1 MGLTMRFWFA
11 GLAAIL
17 LLTATPSAAAP
28 VDLFRAEVPFL
39 RNVASTPGEARE
51 QAYAAAL
58 DAVIA
63 RIVPFE
69 SRAQAQAVFEQPAQ
83 WVQGWREGE
92 NNTLVVTFDGRALTS
107 MLRAQRIPVWGEE
120 RPTTLVWLAVEDG
133 RGNRLLLDSFEPPE
147 PEPAPVADTPQ
158 VPLVEAGVAPSG
170 PALPP
175 TAAYGAAI
183 AEAAQRFG
191 IPVMLPRYDESDLA
205 SVTPSDIWGGFSDVI
220 VAASA
225 RYDVESILIGRVNAR
240 NASSIRWT
248 WVFGDN
254 ESRFAGDVNVA
265 FARVGGRLMSQF
277 ASSPEGS
284 ADVRISVVAVDGLAD
299 YARLVSF
306 LSGRSLVEDVRVLAM
321 RGDHVLLSVD
331 ALAGRERLARLL
343 EGTVLERIEP
353 PLRAVPFAGR
363 AGGVVL
369 GRPEAP
375 VTLGEIANAMPPTVT
390 VGPDD
395 GASPESIVTVPGMRP
410 PPAFEEADLFY
421 RLRPAGGVGD

>member
-1 MGLTMRFWFA
+1 MGFTMRFWLG

-28 VDLFRAEVPFL
+28 VDLFTAEVPFL
-39 RNVASTPGEARE
+39 RDVASTADEARE

-69 SRAQAQAVFEQPAQ
+69 SRAQAQAVFEQPQQ
-83 WVQGWREGE
+83 WVQGWREGDADS
-92 NNTLVVTFDGRALTS
+92 LVVTFDGRALTT

-133 RGNRLLLDSFEPPE
+133 RGARLLLDSFEPPE
-147 PEPAPVADTPQ
+147 PEPEPVETAPQ
-158 VPLVEAGVAPSG
+158 VPLVEAGVTA
-170 PALPP
+170 AETELPP

-183 AEAAQRFG
+183 ADAAQRFG
-191 IPVMLPRYDESDLA
+191 IPVMLPRYDETDLT

-225 RYDVESILIGRVNAR
+225 RYDVESILIGRVSSR
-240 NASSIRWT
+240 NPSSIRWT
-248 WVFGDN
+248 WVFGDT

-265 FARVGGRLMSQF
+265 FARVSGRLMSQF

-299 YARLVSF
+299 YARLVNF

-321 RGDHVLLSVD
+321 RGDQVLVSVD
-331 ALAGRERLARLL
+331 ALTGRDRLARLL
-343 EGTVLERIEP
+343 EGTVLERVDP
-353 PLRAVPFAGR
+353 PFRATRFAGR
-363 AGGVVL
+363 AGNAAVGSPD
-369 GRPEAP
+369 RT
-375 VTLGEIANAMPPTVT
+375 VTLGDLAGSMPPSVT

-395 GASPESIVTVPGMRP
+395 AARREPIVTVPGARP

>member
-1 MGLTMRFWFA
+1 MGFTMRLWLG

-28 VDLFRAEVPFL
+28 VDLFTAEVPFL
-39 RNVASTPGEARE
+39 RDVASTADEARE

-69 SRAQAQAVFEQPAQ
+69 SRAQAQAVFEQPQQ
-83 WVQGWREGE
+83 WVQGWREGDADS
-92 NNTLVVTFDGRALTS
+92 LVVTFDGRALTT

-133 RGNRLLLDSFEPPE
+133 RGARLLLDSFEPPE
-147 PEPAPVADTPQ
+147 PEPEPVETAPQ
-158 VPLVEAGVAPSG
+158 VPLVEAGVTTAETE
-170 PALPP
+170 LPP

-183 AEAAQRFG
+183 ADAAQRFG
-191 IPVMLPRYDESDLA
+191 IPVMLPRYDETDLT

-225 RYDVESILIGRVNAR
+225 RYDVESILIGRVSSR
-240 NASSIRWT
+240 NPSSIRWT
-248 WVFGDN
+248 WVFGDT

-265 FARVGGRLMSQF
+265 FARVSGRLMSQF

-299 YARLVSF
+299 YARLVNF

-321 RGDHVLLSVD
+321 RGDQVLVSVD
-331 ALAGRERLARLL
+331 ALTGRDRLARLL
-343 EGTVLERIEP
+343 EGTVRERQDP
-353 PLRAVPFAGR
+353 P
-363 AGGVVL
+363 
-369 GRPEAP
+369 
-375 VTLGEIANAMPPTVT
+375 
-390 VGPDD
+390 
-395 GASPESIVTVPGMRP
+395 
-410 PPAFEEADLFY
+410 
-421 RLRPAGGVGD
+421 